1 MTSEKRLRPFIETIA
16 SGGSLSADDAAT
28 AFDCIMSGGA
38 SPVEI
43 AALLMGLRVK
53 GETVDEITGAA
64 RVMRAKAVHVE
75 APADAI
81 DTCGT
86 GGDAQGT
93 YNISTAAALVTA
105 GAGVPVAKHGNRSVS
120 SKSGSADVLAA
131 LGVKLD
137 IPPERVAQCI
147 REARVGFMFAPAHH
161 AAMRHVVPVRQELAI
176 RTIFNLLGPLSNPA
190 GTKRQV
196 IGVYARDWVEPL
208 TKVLRNLGAER
219 VWVVHGSDGLDEIT
233 TTGPT
238 DVAEL
243 AGGAV
248 RTFTVTPAE
257 AGLPT
262 ARAADL
268 KGGDAAANAEAIR
281 ALLAGAKGPFRD
293 VVVINA
299 AAALVVSGR
308 AADLAAGARLAEGA
322 IDGGAART
330 ALDRLVTLSNA

>member
-16 SGGSLSADDAAT
+16 GGGSLSADDAAT

-190 GTKRQV
+190 GAKRQV

-208 TKVLRNLGAER
+208 AKVLRNLGAER

>member
-131 LGVKLD
+131 LGVNLD

-208 TKVLRNLGAER
+208 AKVLRNLGAER

>member
-1 MTSEKRLRPFIETIA
+1 MTTDKRLRPYIETIA
-16 SGGSLSADDAAT
+16 GGGSLGAQDAAA

-43 AALLMGLRVK
+43 AAFLMGLRVK

-64 RVMRAKAVHVE
+64 RVMRAKAVRVA
-75 APADAI
+75 APADAV

-93 YNISTAAALVTA
+93 FNISTAAALVTA

-147 REARVGFMFAPAHH
+147 REAKVGFMFAPAHH

-208 TKVLRNLGAER
+208 AKVLRNLGAER

-243 AGGAV
+243 SNGAV
-248 RTFTVTPAE
+248 RTFTVTPAD

-293 VVVINA
+293 VVVITA
-299 AAALVVSGR
+299 AAALVVAGHAR
-308 AADLAAGARLAEGA
+308 DLAAGARLAEGA
-322 IDGGAART
+322 IDSGAART
-330 ALDRLVTLSNA
+330 ALDRLVALSNA